1 MVRWGVLGTAQ
12 IAKVCV
18 IPAILK
24 SENGVLQAI
33 ASRTLAK
40 AQTLVEKHRQGVAYE
55 GYAALLEDPEI
66 DVVYIP
72 LPNQLHKE
80 WTIKAL
86 GAGKHVLVEKPFAMN
101 AGEAEVMVDA
111 AQRHG
116 RLLMEAFMYRF
127 HPRSLR
133 IKQLVEEDA
142 LGRISLIRSAFTFP
156 VKRDGSNERLFLPEM
171 GGGALWDVGCYGV
184 SVARWLLSEEPIA
197 VSAQADYSESGVDVN
212 FAGALRF
219 ASGALAV
226 VECSFT
232 AALQQT
238 FSIMG
243 ENGAIELPHDAF
255 IPWEKDA
262 TFTLRGANVE
272 QGQIVTVP
280 GADEYQLM
288 IEHFA
293 DAVQGHAQL
302 AISPGEKCNQMR
314 ILGTLARTL
323 CSDEVVQ
330 LGDRDR
336 PSKRYLRFTDYA

>member
-12 IAKVCV
+12 IAKVCM

-24 SENGVLQAI
+24 SKDGMLQAI
-33 ASRTLAK
+33 ASRNLAK
-40 AQTLVEKHRQGVAYE
+40 AQALVEKHQQGIAYE
-55 GYAALLEDPEI
+55 GYATLLDDPEI
-66 DVVYIP
+66 DAVYIP

-101 AGEAEVMVDA
+101 AREAEAMAEA
-111 AQRHG
+111 AQRHD
-116 RLLMEAFMYRF
+116 RLSMEAFMYRF
-127 HPRSLR
+127 HPRSQR
-133 IKQLVEEDA
+133 IKQLVDEGA
-142 LGRISLIRSAFTFP
+142 LGKISLIRSAFTFP
-156 VKRDGSNERLFLPEM
+156 VKRDGSNERLFLPAM
-171 GGGALWDVGCYGV
+171 GGGSLWDVGCYGV
-184 SVARWLLSEEPIA
+184 SLARWLLGEEPTA
-197 VSAQADYSESGVDVN
+197 VSAQADYSEEGVDTN
-212 FAGALRF
+212 FAGTLRF

-226 VECSFT
+226 VESSFT

-262 TFTLRGANVE
+262 TFTLRGAYDE

-293 DAVQGHAQL
+293 DAVQGHAQP
-302 AISPGEKCNQMR
+302 AISPGDSINQMR
-314 ILGTLARTL
+314 ILDALARAARL
-323 CSDEVVQ
+323 GEVVQ
-330 LGDRDR
+330 LGDGAW
-336 PSKRYLRFTDYA
+336 SS

>member
-1 MVRWGVLGTAQ
+1 MVRWGVFGTAQ
-12 IAKVCV
+12 IAKICM

-33 ASRTLAK
+33 ASRNLAK
-40 AQTLVEKHRQGVAYE
+40 AQALVEKHRQGVAYE

-66 DVVYIP
+66 DAVYIP
-72 LPNQLHKE
+72 LPNQMHKE

-101 AGEAEVMVDA
+101 AGEAEAMAAA

-127 HPRSLR
+127 HPRTQR

-142 LGRISLIRSAFTFP
+142 LGKISLIRSAFTFP

-171 GGGALWDVGCYGV
+171 GGGSLWDVGCYGV
-184 SVARWLLSEEPIA
+184 SLARWLLSEEPTA

-212 FAGALRF
+212 FAGTLRF
-219 ASGALAV
+219 ASSALAV

-238 FSIMG
+238 FSVIG
-243 ENGAIELPHDAF
+243 WDGAIELPHDAF

-262 TFTLRGANVE
+262 TFILRRVHDE

-293 DAVQGHAQL
+293 DAVQGHAQPT
-302 AISPGEKCNQMR
+302 ISPGDSINQMR
-314 ILGTLARTL
+314 ILDALAHAARL
-323 CSDEVVQ
+323 GEVVQ
-330 LGDRDR
+330 LGDGAW
-336 PSKRYLRFTDYA
+336 SS

>member
-24 SENGVLQAI
+24 SKNGVLQAI

-40 AQTLVEKHRQGVAYE
+40 AQALVEKHRQGVAYE

-66 DVVYIP
+66 DAVYIP

-101 AGEAEVMVDA
+101 AGEAEAMAEA
-111 AQRHG
+111 AQRHD
-116 RLLMEAFMYRF
+116 RRLMEAFMYRF
-127 HPRSLR
+127 HPRSER
-133 IKQLVEEDA
+133 IKQLVEEGA
-142 LGRISLIRSAFTFP
+142 LGKISLIRSAFTFP
-156 VKRDGSNERLFLPEM
+156 VKRDGSNERLFLPEV
-171 GGGALWDVGCYGV
+171 GGGSLWDVGCYGV
-184 SVARWLLSEEPIA
+184 SVARWLLSEEPTA
-197 VSAQADYSESGVDVN
+197 VSAQADYSVEGVDTN
-212 FAGALRF
+212 FIGTLRF
-219 ASGALAV
+219 PSGALAV
-226 VECSFT
+226 VESSFT

-262 TFTLRGANVE
+262 SFTLRGANDE

-288 IEHFA
+288 IEHFT
-293 DAVQGHAQL
+293 DAVQGHTQL
-302 AISPGEKCNQMR
+302 AISPRDSVNQMR
-314 ILGTLARTL
+314 ILDALARAACL
-323 CSDEVVQ
+323 GEVVQ
-330 LGDRDR
+330 LGDRHW
-336 PSKRYLRFTDYA
+336 FG